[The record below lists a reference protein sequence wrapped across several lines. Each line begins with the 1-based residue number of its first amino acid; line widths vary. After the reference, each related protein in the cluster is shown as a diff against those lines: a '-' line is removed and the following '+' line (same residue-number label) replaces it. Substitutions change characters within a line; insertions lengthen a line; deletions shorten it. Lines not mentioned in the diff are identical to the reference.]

1 MTDSDAAA
9 DRQAPPRDTDFTEE
23 VIVVGGGLVGATLAL
38 LLGEAGVAVRVLE
51 SRAQPLDGAAVG
63 TGPAAARVSALT
75 PVSER
80 LLSNLGVWSTIAARR
95 VTPYTGM
102 QVWDGEGSGEIRFHA
117 DEVGV
122 ATLGHIVENE
132 VVLAALETRLQA
144 LPSVRIDYGV
154 RLRALQSPGLGASQS
169 PASGR
174 RLILDDGRQLQ
185 APLVVAADGARSQL
199 RELAEIEVRE
209 RATGQAALVTTV
221 RCERPHG
228 GVARQVFRADGP
240 LAFLP
245 LTVDGDAHYC
255 SIVWST
261 TPDEAERLAALPDQ
275 ALATALGE
283 AFEKRL
289 GEVTV
294 TGATARFPLTQR
306 HAGHYVEAGLALIGD
321 AAHNIHPLAG
331 QGVNLGLMDAA
342 VLAEELL
349 AARCRGAGL
358 GDVRILARY
367 ERRRRGDNGLM
378 LALMDGFRLLFGA
391 QAPALR
397 LLRNVGLS
405 GTDRLVPVKRLMM
418 RQAIGE
424 RGRLPVCCR

>member
-1 MTDSDAAA
+1 MTDSDTAAA
-9 DRQAPPRDTDFTEE
+9 RQAPSQEKAPPQDSEFAEQ

-38 LLGEAGVAVRVLE
+38 LLGEAGIAVRVLE
-51 SRAQPLDGAAVG
+51 TRERPLDADAVG
-63 TGPAAARVSALT
+63 KGPPAARVSALT

-80 LLSNLGVWSTIAARR
+80 LLHNLGVWPAIVGRR
-95 VTPYTGM
+95 ATPYTGM
-102 QVWDGEGSGEIRFHA
+102 QVWEAEGSGEIRFHA

-122 ATLGHIVENE
+122 ASLGYIVENG
-132 VVLAALETRLQA
+132 VVLAALEARLQA
-144 LPSVRIDYGV
+144 LSTVRIDYGV
-154 RLRALQSPGLGASQS
+154 RLAALQG

-174 RLILDDGRQLQ
+174 RLILGDGRRLQ
-185 APLVVAADGARSQL
+185 APLVIAADGARSQL
-199 RELAEIEVRE
+199 RELAEIAVRE
-209 RATGQAALVTTV
+209 RDTGQAALVTTV

-228 GVARQVFRADGP
+228 GIARQVFRGDGP

-245 LTVDGDAHYC
+245 LTVEGDAHYC

-261 TPDEAERLAALPDQ
+261 APDEAARLAALPDE
-275 ALATALGE
+275 ALARALGE
-283 AFEKRL
+283 AFEQRL
-289 GEVTV
+289 GGVTV

-306 HAGHYVEAGLALIGD
+306 HAAHYVEPGLALIGD
-321 AAHNIHPLAG
+321 AAHTIHPLAG

-342 VLAEELL
+342 VLAEELIE
-349 AARCRGAGL
+349 ARGRGAGL
-358 GDVRILARY
+358 GDVRILSRY

-391 QAPALR
+391 RTPALR

-405 GTDRLVPVKRLMM
+405 GADRLVPVKRLMM

-424 RGRLPVCCR
+424 RGRLPARCR

>member
-1 MTDSDAAA
+1 MTDSDVAAERETPPQ
-9 DRQAPPRDTDFTEE
+9 DRDFTEE
-23 VIVVGGGLVGATLAL
+23 VIIVGGGLVGATLAL
-38 LLGEAGVAVRVLE
+38 LLGEAGVSVRVLE
-51 SRAQPLDGAAVG
+51 SRERPLDGDAVG
-63 TGPAAARVSALT
+63 RDQPAARVSALT

-80 LLSNLGVWSTIAARR
+80 LLASLGVWPAIAGRR

-122 ATLGHIVENE
+122 AALGHIVENE
-132 VVLAALETRLQA
+132 VVLAALEARLA
-144 LPSVRIDYGV
+144 LLPSVRIDYGA
-154 RLRALQSPGLGASQS
+154 RLRALQSPAD
-169 PASGR
+169 GR
-174 RLILDDGRQLQ
+174 RLILEDGRQLQ

-199 RELAEIEVRE
+199 RELAEIGVRE
-209 RATGQAALVTTV
+209 HATGQSALVTTV
-221 RCERPHG
+221 RCECPHG

-245 LTVDGDAHYC
+245 LTVAGDAHYC

-261 TPDEAERLAALPDQ
+261 TPDEAERRIALPGE
-275 ALATALGE
+275 ALAGELGE
-283 AFEKRL
+283 AFEQRL
-289 GEVTV
+289 GRVTV
-294 TGATARFPLTQR
+294 TGATACFPLTQR
-306 HAGHYVEAGLALIGD
+306 HAAHYVEPGLALVGD

-349 AARCRGAGL
+349 AARARGAAL

-367 ERRRRGDNGLM
+367 QRRRRGDNSLM

-391 QAPALR
+391 RAPALR

-405 GTDRLVPVKRLMM
+405 GADRLVPVKRLMM

-424 RGRLPVCCR
+424 RGRLPARCR